1 MMYHYVH
8 CRMDPKWDLAETAR
22 TSFAGYG
29 VDDGRA
35 LLEGTNRSLGVPP
48 ETAVR
53 VTPTLLEAVAD
64 AFREAFREETGGESV
79 PPAVEAAL
87 DDAVVWSGRE
97 FERVG
102 GATVH
107 VRNVLLPLFYHQFAA
122 FNRAYVTRSG
132 VPEFDG

>member
-1 MMYHYVH
+1 MAS
-8 CRMDPKWDLAETAR
+8 KWNLEESAR

-29 VDDGRA
+29 VDDGEA
-35 LLEGTNRSLGVPP
+35 LLDGANRSLGVPP

-53 VTPTLLEAVAD
+53 VTPTLLRAVAD
-64 AFREAFREETGGESV
+64 AFRDAFREETATDET
-79 PPAVEAAL
+79 PPTVDAAL

-107 VRNVLLPLFYHQFAA
+107 VRNVLLPLFYHEFAEFA
-122 FNRAYVTRSG
+122 RAYATRSRAS
-132 VPEFDG
+132 EFDDG